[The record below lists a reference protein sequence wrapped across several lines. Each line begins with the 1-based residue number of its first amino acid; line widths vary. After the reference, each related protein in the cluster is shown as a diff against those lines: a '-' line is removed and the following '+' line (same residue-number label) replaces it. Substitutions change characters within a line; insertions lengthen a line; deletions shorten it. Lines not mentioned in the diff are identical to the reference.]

1 MMPFMLEENEDGV
14 LWYYGNIAGFS
25 DGNRVI
31 IDAIFNKEDLK
42 NFIRKKTDKPIEVR
56 EGVYE
61 SICNGDLNFG
71 NETSVKKM
79 TLRIYQLLPDSP
91 FEMRFISLHK
101 REEKE
106 FGHPK
111 RSEYGVVYEGEI
123 NKFDLED
130 IWERFARIAP
140 KDLGGH
146 ALSISDV
153 VELTDGEDS
162 RFFYIEPEVFTEI
175 DFA

>member
-1 MMPFMLEENEDGV
+1 MIPFMLEENDDGI

-56 EGVYE
+56 TGVYE
-61 SICNGDLNFG
+61 SICDGSFNLG
-71 NETSVKKM
+71 NEAGVKKM
-79 TLRIYQLLPDSP
+79 TLRIYQLLPESP
-91 FEMRFISLHK
+91 LEMRFISLNK
-101 REEKE
+101 RKEKD
-106 FGHPK
+106 FGNPRK
-111 RSEYGVVYEGEI
+111 EEYGVVYEGEI
-123 NKFDLED
+123 NRFDLED